1 MRHSSTQVFTLPPRL
16 PSYFEQVSSNKPGTS
31 FILNTATLAILLHS
45 RLNDSTLDVNFQN
58 RDFTKSKKLQ
68 KRKIFELDIKKKSQ
82 PLKSANQTQ

>member
-31 FILNTATLAILLHS
+31 FVLNTATLAILLYS

-58 RDFTKSKKLQ
+58 REDFTKSKKLQ
-68 KRKIFELDIKKKSQ
+68 KRKIFDLDIKKNPS
-82 PLKSANQTQ
+82 L